1 MDPAYATDAAN
12 LYDFVYGCAEES
24 VATFFWIQLSSS
36 NWIYEKPYFN
46 LDTMALD
53 GDTLYLL
60 KYGKFDDT
68 IKVDSLA
75 EAYVTSATYDSECT
89 TIDTHTLGQLVAEA
103 INIGMDLHGNP
114 DGISP
119 LLRFLHDR
127 KFVAHARDMEAR
139 LYAWLTLLKSIGV
152 DLHLYGQE
160 EWCRFQALRRTCE
173 RPWDWWHGV
182 NAHQCEDIPD
192 DRYDSGYAPTVTAFT
207 FGEEVSDWKI
217 WVLHPG
223 DQYAG
228 QFWRLIGQNGIF
240 NRHVPGGWVEAD

>member
-75 EAYVTSATYDSECT
+75 
-89 TIDTHTLGQLVAEA
+89 
-103 INIGMDLHGNP
+103 
-114 DGISP
+114 
-119 LLRFLHDR
+119 
-127 KFVAHARDMEAR
+127 
-139 LYAWLTLLKSIGV
+139 
-152 DLHLYGQE
+152 
-160 EWCRFQALRRTCE
+160 
-173 RPWDWWHGV
+173 
-182 NAHQCEDIPD
+182 
-192 DRYDSGYAPTVTAFT
+192 
-207 FGEEVSDWKI
+207 
-217 WVLHPG
+217 
-223 DQYAG
+223 
-228 QFWRLIGQNGIF
+228 
-240 NRHVPGGWVEAD
+240 